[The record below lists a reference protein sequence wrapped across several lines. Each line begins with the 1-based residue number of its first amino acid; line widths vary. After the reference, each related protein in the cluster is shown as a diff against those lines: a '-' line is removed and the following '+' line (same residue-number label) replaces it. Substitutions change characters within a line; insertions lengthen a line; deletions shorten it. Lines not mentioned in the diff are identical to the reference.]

1 MSYQIKHMGLGGI
14 LDQAIAIIRNH
25 FVLLFTIN
33 LFVLI
38 PASLVLGYVTLSAI
52 PEHSDNPTRE
62 EVIRA
67 SQEQMSNL
75 PWLFAIGAVTALI
88 VYPVTN
94 AAVIQAVS
102 RIYLG
107 HQVSATEAMKH
118 GVKKLLPLWGT
129 NILRYLAIYVG
140 LLLLVV
146 PGIYFAIWFALAQQ
160 VVVIESIAGTKALK
174 RSKALV
180 HKDRGVCLALA
191 IVVGVLTWLVGMGA
205 NFIPQPHLR
214 VVGASLIQALTA
226 IIWSTV
232 FVVFYFSCRC
242 NVENFDL
249 HYLAEQIGTESEVGA
264 GDAVAHNM
272 S

>member
-25 FVLLFTIN
+25 FVLLFNIN

-38 PASLVLGYVTLSAI
+38 PATLVLGYVALSAA
-52 PEHSDNPTRE
+52 PELPENPTYEDVMQANR
-62 EVIRA
+62 
-67 SQEQMSNL
+67 EQMENL
-75 PWLFAIGAVTALI
+75 PWLFAISALTGLF

-94 AAVIQAVS
+94 AAVIQAIS
-102 RIYLG
+102 RLYLG
-107 HQVSATEAMKH
+107 EPVTATEAMKH
-118 GVKKLLPLWGT
+118 GLRRLLPLWGT
-129 NILRYLAIYVG
+129 NILRYLAIYAG
-140 LLLLVV
+140 FLLLVV

-160 VVVIESIAGTKALK
+160 VVVIENIAGTKALK

-191 IVVGVLTWLVGMGA
+191 IVVIVLTSLVGAGA

-214 VVGASLIQALTA
+214 VVASALIQALTA
-226 IIWSTV
+226 IIWSAT

-249 HYLAEQIGTESEVGA
+249 QYLAEQIGAGTATEA
-264 GDAVAHNM
+264 DDAVAPGRP
-272 S
+272 